1 MKRIISV
8 SLALL
13 MLLSCFM
20 LLFSCKKETD
30 DKGNSTSKGQVKDDG
45 SIFYERSLVDD
56 GLDEKDYG
64 GKVLRVA
71 TMNSGATD
79 FFVPEEKRNK
89 GELIL
94 DAMSKRNQDVENRF
108 NVKFEI
114 VYSTNA
120 WQELDDYV
128 QKTVLSGNDEFDVL
142 NGMVMSMGGLVTKN
156 LFLNWYDI
164 EHIDFS
170 RPWWYESNTSE
181 LTYNGKTAI
190 AVSHLNFTAVSA
202 SYCLFFNK
210 NLATSYELGD
220 IYDLV
225 LSGKWTFDKFS
236 EMVKSIYI
244 DNGNDKRD
252 TEDFH
257 GIAQGPTTV
266 INSYLWAFDCPIVTK
281 DDEGIPTVMKN
292 DDKIESIVDAITGGN
307 RRHFT

>member
-13 MLLSCFM
+13 MLLSCFT

-64 GKVLRVA
+64 GRVLRVA
-71 TMNSGATD
+71 TMNAGATD

-89 GELIL
+89 GDLML
-94 DAMSKRNQDVENRF
+94 DAMFKRNQDVENRF

-170 RPWWYESNTSE
+170 RPWWYDSNATE
-181 LTYNGKTAI
+181 LTYDGKTALAI
-190 AVSHLNFTAVSA
+190 YHLNYTAVS
-202 SYCLFFNK
+202 
-210 NLATSYELGD
+210 G
-220 IYDLV
+220 
-225 LSGKWTFDKFS
+225 
-236 EMVKSIYI
+236 
-244 DNGNDKRD
+244 
-252 TEDFH
+252 
-257 GIAQGPTTV
+257 
-266 INSYLWAFDCPIVTK
+266 
-281 DDEGIPTVMKN
+281 
-292 DDKIESIVDAITGGN
+292 
-307 RRHFT
+307 